1 MGPVV
6 VGISLGATAHMS
18 LVRTCSP
25 DTKLPGSDGSVEVE
39 LRAGSMYI
47 MAGISRYGFKHG
59 VLDASSRGD
68 RVSLTFRNMTK
79 PIDAEGR
86 RRWRRKASEISGPM
100 VKHPAALGCACCRS
114 DFSRPPSLGPASGH
128 ISGHIGKKR
137 PRAEEEQKESD
148 VAD

>member
-1 MGPVV
+1 M
-6 VGISLGATAHMS
+6 VGVSLGATAHMS

-47 MAGISRYGFKHG
+47 MAGISRYGLKHG

-68 RVSLTFRNMTK
+68 RVSLTFRDMTK
-79 PIDAEGR
+79 PTDAEGR
-86 RRWRRKASEISGPM
+86 RRWRRKASDISGPM

-114 DFSRPPSLGPASGH
+114 DFSRPPSLGPATE
-128 ISGHIGKKR
+128 HIGQKR
-137 PRAEEEQKESD
+137 PREQKEQEESD